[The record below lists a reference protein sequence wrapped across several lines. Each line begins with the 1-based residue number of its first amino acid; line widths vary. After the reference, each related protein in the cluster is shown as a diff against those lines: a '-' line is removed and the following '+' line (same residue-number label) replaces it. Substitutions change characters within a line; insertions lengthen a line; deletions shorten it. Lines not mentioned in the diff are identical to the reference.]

1 VRQQEKRA
9 GKSITNFPIRCTS
22 FMKPTPQQS
31 LEAAKVSLKRDIA
44 ALDFDGLCI
53 TGRHGLVS
61 ANIKTRQLFFRRKAG
76 ERPFCVVKIPV
87 PGPDSSEALRKS
99 LAHPLLR
106 GWNNADGLDDM
117 TAVLM
122 GFMEFV
128 DLKKPVDLQSMTMTP
143 EAEQAFR
150 VWTNKK

>member
-22 FMKPTPQQS
+22 FMKSTPQQS
-31 LEAAKVSLKRDIA
+31 LEAAKVSLRRDIA

-61 ANIKTRQLFFRRKAG
+61 ANIKTRQLCFRRKRGA
-76 ERPFCVVKIPV
+76 EPFCVVEIPV
-87 PGPDSSEALRKS
+87 AGQSASGKALSKALS
-99 LAHPLLR
+99 HPALR

-117 TAVLM
+117 TSVLM
-122 GFMEFV
+122 GFIEFV
-128 DLKKPVDLQSMTMTP
+128 DLNRSIC
-143 EAEQAFR
+143 AR
-150 VWTNKK
+150 